1 MRESPYINMQ
11 NSLQYTA
18 VHAGVQILLTA
29 VAPREPGPRGRGG
42 SPLAHSA
49 GSWVRAPGDEPG
61 RTGGV
66 ERRGQSDTCGHTL
79 TPRGRDWGSLLQ
91 KPTVFCVA
99 DDMRFLLKV
108 FNNTEDH
115 RDAAVALELHGE
127 GRTRALYCKEEST
140 VAYKETALADT
151 IPGDSHESIF
161 YLRRIQDNTF
171 TLESSKYKGSYLFCY
186 QDGPC
191 YKLILKKMTDEVDEG
206 QHVTIESCSDED
218 P

>member
-1 MRESPYINMQ
+1 MSCFPVTGEKIKFALCNDQGVFFEGEDNGAMESDSFMSSNKADYCFIR
-11 NSLQYTA
+11 NSKHMFLVVTSECL
-18 VHAGVQILLTA
+18 HF
-29 VAPREPGPRGRGG
+29 EK
-42 SPLAHSA
+42 
-49 GSWVRAPGDEPG
+49 
-61 RTGGV
+61 RTTK
-66 ERRGQSDTCGHTL
+66 QWKS
-79 TPRGRDWGSLLQ
+79 
-91 KPTVFCVA
+91 